1 MEVVVRWSVPVSRF
15 PGDSEEERMIAAQ
28 DAVEDIENEMLGEIE
43 DKLAEVVTY
52 QVCSECMTEQRVGDD
67 EYTWHVDR
75 DDAGDAAVSAQFL
88 EFFDLPDGGHGQETL
103 RARFL
108 VSVEHPDERF
118 IAAVVSHFGG
128 EVKR

>member
-1 MEVVVRWSVPVSRF
+1 MEVVVKWSVPVSRF
-15 PGDSEEERMIAAQ
+15 PGDEEDERMIAAQ
-28 DAVEDIENEMLGEIE
+28 DAVEDIENEVLGEIE
-43 DKLAEVVTY
+43 DKL
-52 QVCSECMTEQRVGDD
+52 G
-67 EYTWHVDR
+67 DR

-88 EFFDLPDGGHGQETL
+88 EFYDLPDGGHGQETL